1 MLNHDQEISGK
12 TCLHQAHSARAL
24 RSVVVVVVVVVV
36 AAVVAV
42 VVVVVAV
49 AVAVAVVV
57 AAVAV
62 HQVAEIRMPPPLGWR
77 EPHGDSADE

>member
-24 RSVVVVVVVVVV
+24 RSVAV
-36 AAVVAV
+36 AVAVAVVAV
-42 VVVVVAV
+42 VVVVV
-49 AVAVAVVV
+49 VAVAVVV
-57 AAVAV
+57 VAVVVVAAV